1 MTMKDGSFKSGLFT
15 YFFSPFRTLNVNKE
29 IAGLKS
35 LRSAERIQPVSLSS
49 SLGSLLRCHPLVAIL
64 VASIK
69 RHASFPPLLV
79 YSSRGSI
86 RGSTLRTS
94 NSFLSSLYNLH
105 FSSRCLGVSFLKHLY
120 RSLSI
125 CPILFKY
132 PLRYPCPNFSWKKAL
147 LT

>member
-1 MTMKDGSFKSGLFT
+1 MLF
-15 YFFSPFRTLNVNKE
+15 PFRTPNVNKE
-29 IAGLKS
+29 ITGLKS
-35 LRSAERIQPVSLSS
+35 LRSAERIQSVSSSS

-69 RHASFPPLLV
+69 RRVSFPPLLV
-79 YSSRGSI
+79 CSSRGSV
-86 RGSTLRTS
+86 RGSTLRIS
-94 NSFLSSLYNLH
+94 NSFISSLYNLH
-105 FSSRCLGVSFLKHLY
+105 SSSRYLGVSFLKHLY
-120 RSLSI
+120 RSLSV

>member
-1 MTMKDGSFKSGLFT
+1 MTMKDGSFKSSLFIC
-15 YFFSPFRTLNVNKE
+15 FFPFRTPNVSKE

-35 LRSAERIQPVSLSS
+35 PRSAERIQSVSSSS

-69 RHASFPPLLV
+69 RRASFSPSLV
-79 YSSRGSI
+79 CSSRGSV
-86 RGSTLRTS
+86 RGWTLRTL
-94 NSFLSSLYNLH
+94 NPFRSSLYNLH
-105 FSSRCLGVSFLKHLY
+105 SSSRCLGVSFLKHLHK
-120 RSLSI
+120 SLSV

-132 PLRYPCPNFSWKKAL
+132 PLRYPCPNLSWKKAL